1 MTYLINEE
9 FLEDVEKKLFAIKRK
24 CDKLGNEF
32 IYSVDREHPVY
43 REDKTESGEI
53 KTYKFFPVTVEG
65 IAKINDYEIVG
76 LVEPH
81 ESGNVVKLM
90 NYKAT
95 MPERFRTTPCVCEH
109 CNRKRSRTALIV
121 VRNTET
127 NEYKQVGKSCLKL
140 YTEGLDAAA
149 VASWYDELKELE
161 EYNGRC
167 GGCHKSYISIK
178 EILRYAIPI
187 INKIGYFNSRENLPT
202 KSLVATMLRK
212 FDFRWEPLTMSDKI
226 REMNNDLVRN
236 NFSVTFN
243 KDDFADEHESEIK
256 EIINYY
262 KSLTIDSDFVNN
274 IKIFLNEEY
283 VEWKNFGYI
292 CYLPE
297 GYRKAKEKERENEE
311 KKRINSSATHYGV
324 EKERYRGIE
333 YTGIY
338 FITCYQTQFGET
350 YVYKI
355 ALADGN
361 VITWKSQKYMYDE
374 KGNMMFPEH
383 GKCDFTV
390 KEHSEFRGKPQ
401 TIVTRVT
408 FK

>member
-43 REDKTESGEI
+43 RTEKKDREV
-53 KTYKFFPVTVEG
+53 TYKFFPVTVEG

-90 NYKAT
+90 KYGEKI
-95 MPERFRTTPCVCEH
+95 PERFRTTPCVCEH
-109 CNRKRSRTALIV
+109 CNTKRNRTGLLV
-121 VRNTET
+121 VHNTET
-127 NEYKQVGKSCLKL
+127 DEYKQVGKSCLKL
-140 YTEGLDAAA
+140 YTGGLDAAS

-161 EYNGRC
+161 EYNGRY
-167 GGCHKSYISIK
+167 GVGHKYYIDIK

-212 FDFRWEPLTMSDKI
+212 YDFFRKPLTISDRV

-236 NFSVTFN
+236 NFSITFN
-243 KDDFADEHESEIK
+243 KDDFANEYESEIE

-283 VEWKNFGYI
+283 VEGKNFGYI

-297 GYRKAKEKERENEE
+297 GYGKAKEKEREEEE
-311 KKRINSSATHYGV
+311 KKRINSTSTHYGV
-324 EKERYRGIE
+324 EKQRYKSIE

-338 FITCYQTQFGET
+338 FITSYQTQFGET

-355 ALADGN
+355 VLADGN

-374 KGNMMFPEH
+374 KGKMMFPEH

-390 KEHSEFRGKPQ
+390 KEHSEFRGNPQ